1 MLQKEDFESK
11 NSILKIL
18 IRKVCCRAQLLHL
31 ALIQG
36 LSIEAITVSVFI
48 SRENLFSAYI
58 SELLNQLYL
67 SVLLPYW
74 PYQDIKL
81 VIFGGILGSVTNE
94 TKSETFHKTES
105 NTLSR
110 SICLT
115 FCENDFL
122 QDGTRDLFQ

>member
-18 IRKVCCRAQLLHL
+18 IRKVCCKAQLLHL

-36 LSIEAITVSVFI
+36 LPIEDIRVSVFI
-48 SRENLFSAYI
+48 LRENLFSAYI

-115 FCENDFL
+115 FCENYFL
-122 QDGTRDLFQ
+122 